1 MGIMLG
7 VGVNVAVAVDIGVNV
22 DLVDSACFSISGALV
37 VVSVSSCCVNSAKIP
52 VRIIPIKD
60 PPGCIVL
67 QE

>member
-7 VGVNVAVAVDIGVNV
+7 DGVAIGIAVGIGVNV
-22 DLVDSACFSISGALV
+22 DGIDSACISISGAMV
-37 VVSVSSCCVNSAKIP
+37 VVSVSSCCVNCAKFP

-67 QE
+67 RE

>member
-1 MGIMLG
+1 
-7 VGVNVAVAVDIGVNV
+7 
-22 DLVDSACFSISGALV
+22 LV